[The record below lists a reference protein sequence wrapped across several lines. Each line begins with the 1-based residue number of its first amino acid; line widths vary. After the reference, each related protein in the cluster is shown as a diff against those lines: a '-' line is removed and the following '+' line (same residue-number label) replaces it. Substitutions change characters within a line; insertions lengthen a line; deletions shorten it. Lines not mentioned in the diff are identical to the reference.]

1 MTRHQPQ
8 AERRAQ
14 IMRAA
19 LSLFVESGYLNTRME
34 DVAKR
39 AQLSKGAVYFYFDSK
54 RALFNALVD
63 EAHHDMVRFLEAA
76 TNDPRSAAEKLIEV
90 GLGYLDHFACLKR
103 PPRFFMIM
111 NEMAIRDEEIRD
123 RVEQIHH
130 RFVTDVSRLIEE
142 GVAAGDFRDI
152 DPTATALMLK
162 AIIDGLAGQA
172 AVGIRPDVGR
182 LSTDGVRLL
191 MEGLSKPKRGTRD
204 D

>member
-1 MTRHQPQ
+1 MTRHQPE

-19 LSLFVESGYLNTRME
+19 LSLFVESGYLNTRMD

-54 RALFNALVD
+54 QALFNALVD
-63 EAHHDMVRFLEAA
+63 EAHENTVRFLEAA
-76 TNDPRSAAEKLIEV
+76 TNDPRSAAEKLIDV
-90 GLGYLDHFACLKR
+90 GVSYLDYFAGLKS

-111 NEMAIRDEEIRD
+111 NEMAIRDAAIRD
-123 RVEQIHH
+123 RVKRIHD
-130 RFVTDVSRLIEE
+130 RFVSDVSQLIAE
-142 GVAAGDFRDI
+142 GVQAGHFRDL
-152 DPTATALMLK
+152 DVMATAQMLK
-162 AIIDGLAGQA
+162 ALIDGLAGQA
-172 AVGIRPDVGR
+172 AVGIRPDVAR

-191 MEGLSKPKRGTRD
+191 LEGLLMPGKGLTD